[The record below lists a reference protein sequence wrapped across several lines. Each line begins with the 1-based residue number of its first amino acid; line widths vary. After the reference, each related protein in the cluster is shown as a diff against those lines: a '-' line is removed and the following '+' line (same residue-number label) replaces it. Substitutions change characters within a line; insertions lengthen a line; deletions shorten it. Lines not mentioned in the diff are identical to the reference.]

1 MAHIF
6 LLLSPIYLLPMIISK
21 GHLCHL
27 DGSDILIMNEND
39 ALKSWITIMM
49 VAPADSAAFYK
60 TITATNVSFI
70 IIIIIILFSPQKSS
84 KCYESWSKPLT
95 GAFASL
101 EPASRPPL
109 PSPVTQYGGIGDRDV
124 DDVMMTVMMLMMVVM
139 IFPKVSLANNTW
151 GCQCSLLH
159 ELQQVIAMSFKKYHH
174 HCLHGDH
181 WDP

>member
-1 MAHIF
+1 M
-6 LLLSPIYLLPMIISK
+6 
-21 GHLCHL
+21 
-27 DGSDILIMNEND
+27 
-39 ALKSWITIMM
+39 
-49 VAPADSAAFYK
+49 
-60 TITATNVSFI
+60 
-70 IIIIIILFSPQKSS
+70 
-84 KCYESWSKPLT
+84 T

-124 DDVMMTVMMLMMVVM
+124 DDVMMIEVIILMLTVMVVM

>member
-1 MAHIF
+1 MGGLPEISLMAFMAHIF

-84 KCYESWSKPLT
+84 KYYES
-95 GAFASL
+95 
-101 EPASRPPL
+101 
-109 PSPVTQYGGIGDRDV
+109 
-124 DDVMMTVMMLMMVVM
+124 
-139 IFPKVSLANNTW
+139 
-151 GCQCSLLH
+151 
-159 ELQQVIAMSFKKYHH
+159 
-174 HCLHGDH
+174 
-181 WDP
+181 